1 MTLKNMSFAPLAR
14 LYVYLC
20 AINMAGVL
28 CSVCCLWERRFVIGG
43 VLYYV
48 LCERRY
54 RRQSFSARSLHY
66 CVNFRCK
73 GKHNFLNVQDRIAK
87 LTI

>member
-28 CSVCCLWERRFVIGG
+28 CSVCCVWERRFVIGG

-48 LCERRY
+48 LCERRFIIGG
-54 RRQSFSARSLHY
+54 RAFLQGCCTIVSISAAKVSIFFLM
-66 CVNFRCK
+66 CK
-73 GKHNFLNVQDRIAK
+73 NELLN
-87 LTI
+87 